1 MGAGEERTQE
11 GWETVMYQIIIK
23 REALKELEVLPK
35 SSVAA
40 IAAAIDKLAMQPRP
54 PGCKKLKG
62 SADSLW
68 RVRVRDYRVIYKV
81 DDPILI
87 VEVRKIG
94 HRREIYE

>member
-1 MGAGEERTQE
+1 M
-11 GWETVMYQIIIK
+11 TVPLGCEIDWSATAAWVQ
-23 REALKELEVLPK
+23 AVG
-35 SSVAA
+35 SVAA

-68 RVRVRDYRVIYKV
+68 RVRVGDYRVIYKV

>member
-1 MGAGEERTQE
+1 
-11 GWETVMYQIIIK
+11 MYQIIIK

-35 SSVAA
+35 SSV
-40 IAAAIDKLAMQPRP
+40 AAIDKLAMQPRP